1 MDSATSSNRLR
12 EALFQSRSAFVG
24 IALLSC
30 VVNILYLTGSVF
42 MLEVYD
48 RVIPSRSIPTL
59 VGLCIL
65 AVMLYGFQWL
75 FDSVRGRILVRI
87 GSSFDAALAPDVF
100 SAILRHPLRFKAAG
114 DGMLPLRDL
123 EAIRSFIAGSGP
135 SALCDLPWIPLY
147 VLICW
152 GFHPAIGVAVIIG
165 AIVLLSIAFIAERA
179 IQRPAQAASAAGS
192 VRMAVAEGSRRN
204 AEVVQALGMGT
215 WLKVGWERRNA
226 EFRAAQQEAAD
237 LALGLG
243 GLSRVLRMVLQSGVL
258 ALGALLVIE
267 QAASPGVI
275 IAASILSARAL
286 APVELAISQ
295 WKSLVAARQG
305 WGRLT
310 ALLALDARTL
320 PEIALPAPVASLK
333 VQSVTAAPPGMD
345 RLAVQDISFEL
356 QAGQGVG
363 VIGPS
368 GSGKSSIIRLLVGV
382 WQPLRGKIRLDDASI
397 DQWDPDELGRSIGY
411 LPQDVELFSGSIA
424 ANIARFEPKA
434 TSEKV
439 LAAAKAAG
447 VHEMILAMPNGYHTN
462 IGEGGTALS
471 AGQRQRIAL
480 ARALYGDPFL
490 VVLDE
495 PNSNLDSEGDEAL
508 ASAMADVR
516 RRGGIVVV
524 VAHRPSALGNV
535 DMILAVAGGRVAA
548 VGPREQV
555 LQRVLHAVPSAPR
568 DEQPRGP
575 VPMVGG
581 SGGRRASA

>member
-1 MDSATSSNRLR
+1 
-12 EALFQSRSAFVG
+12 
-24 IALLSC
+24 
-30 VVNILYLTGSVF
+30 LTGSVF

-59 VGLCIL
+59 VGLCAL
-65 AVMLYGFQWL
+65 ALMLYGFQWL
-75 FDSVRGRILVRI
+75 FENVRGRILVRI

-100 SAILRHPLRFKAAG
+100 SAILRQPLRAKTAG
-114 DGMLPLRDL
+114 DGLMPLRDL
-123 EAIRSFIAGSGP
+123 EAIRSFIAGAGP
-135 SALCDLPWIPLY
+135 TAFCDLPWIPLY
-147 VLICW
+147 VAICW
-152 GFHPAIGVAVIIG
+152 AFHPAIGVAVIIG

-179 IQRPAQAASAAGS
+179 IQKPARAASSAGS
-192 VRMAVAEGSRRN
+192 VRMAAAEGSRRN

-215 WLKVGWERRNA
+215 WLKAGWERRNA

-243 GLSRVLRMVLQSGVL
+243 GLSKTLRMVLQSGVL

-295 WKSLVAARQG
+295 WKALVAARQG
-305 WGRLT
+305 WDRLN
-310 ALLALDARTL
+310 ALLALNA
-320 PEIALPAPVASLK
+320 PVSHEIALPKPETSLK
-333 VQSVTAAPPGMD
+333 VQGLSAAPPGMD
-345 RLAVQDISFEL
+345 RLAVHDVSFEL
-356 QAGQGVG
+356 MAGQGVG

-368 GSGKSSIIRLLVGV
+368 GSGKSSLVRLLVGV

-397 DQWDPDELGRSIGY
+397 DQWAPDELGRSIGY

-424 ANIARFEPKA
+424 ANIARFDPSA

-439 LAAAKAAG
+439 LAAAKEAG
-447 VHEMILAMPNGYHTN
+447 VHELILAMPNGYHTN
-462 IGEGGTALS
+462 IGEGGAALS

-495 PNSNLDSEGDEAL
+495 PNSNLDSDGDDAL
-508 ASAMADVR
+508 ARAIASVR
-516 RRGGIVVV
+516 QRGGIVVV

-535 DMILAVAGGRVAA
+535 DMILAIAGGQVAA
-548 VGPREQV
+548 FGPRDQV
-555 LQRVLHAVPSAPR
+555 LHRVLHAVPSTPSGAEPHGPAPLVAS
-568 DEQPRGP
+568 RGI
-575 VPMVGG
+575 
-581 SGGRRASA
+581 RRASA